1 MWGGSTLSKIL
12 HPFQD
17 ELSADSV
24 DIRYNQNSP
33 ESLTSTTKR
42 TNEID
47 SDEPSSQW
55 TKNRV
60 YEPTKTESSGL
71 HGFLGN
77 AFNWLKN
84 GNEEQYEAT
93 KPIEDD
99 ANYEYRSSDDR
110 DDEKL
115 NDKEYTNNLH
125 DSFLDDD
132 FLKNPLDRD
141 VSETLNR
148 IRDRERHWNEEQDT
162 CDLLGLK
169 YSNFGRQHVNKIR
182 EYDQSEVDTLILK
195 LENNNELLLRM
206 IENFDNA
213 TFKTDYKHVKQE
225 NAEISKKYFKLRKE
239 FKAELQ
245 ESKKLHRQYYEL
257 AKKYQRMQTDD
268 TKEKL
273 ETRIEQLKLRVDVLE
288 KKDSRNQRE
297 IDKLTVGRRQLLK
310 SMLQRVKDNENSQ
323 QVYEDKLAEMRTHY
337 LRKVR
342 SADTL
347 RTKLEETKAELK
359 ALKFK
364 VGYPSFNTSLSELSS
379 DIDDSGFS
387 DYNHGIMTD
396 EPIATK
402 PQIKEVHHRQAQSD
416 EQKFHKE
423 PEQKNGKEN
432 LNEEE
437 MNTVDI
443 LRQKYADKKYGA
455 DLTGTVD
462 TSISK
467 PTINIKQQ
475 I

>member
-17 ELSADSV
+17 DLSADSV

-93 KPIEDD
+93 KPVEDD
-99 ANYEYRSSDDR
+99 TNYEYRSSDDR

-115 NDKEYTNNLH
+115 NDKEYTSNLH

-148 IRDRERHWNEEQDT
+148 IKDRERHWNEEQDT

-169 YSNFGRQHVNKIR
+169 YSNFGRQHVSKIR
-182 EYDQSEVDTLILK
+182 EYDQSEVDTLLLK

-213 TFKTDYKHVKQE
+213 TFKTDYKHEKQE
-225 NAEISKKYFKLRKE
+225 NEEI
-239 FKAELQ
+239 
-245 ESKKLHRQYYEL
+245 
-257 AKKYQRMQTDD
+257 
-268 TKEKL
+268 
-273 ETRIEQLKLRVDVLE
+273 
-288 KKDSRNQRE
+288 
-297 IDKLTVGRRQLLK
+297 
-310 SMLQRVKDNENSQ
+310 
-323 QVYEDKLAEMRTHY
+323 
-337 LRKVR
+337 
-342 SADTL
+342 
-347 RTKLEETKAELK
+347 
-359 ALKFK
+359 
-364 VGYPSFNTSLSELSS
+364 
-379 DIDDSGFS
+379 
-387 DYNHGIMTD
+387 
-396 EPIATK
+396 
-402 PQIKEVHHRQAQSD
+402 
-416 EQKFHKE
+416 
-423 PEQKNGKEN
+423 
-432 LNEEE
+432 
-437 MNTVDI
+437 
-443 LRQKYADKKYGA
+443 
-455 DLTGTVD
+455 
-462 TSISK
+462 
-467 PTINIKQQ
+467 
-475 I
+475 

>member
-17 ELSADSV
+17 DLSADSV

-93 KPIEDD
+93 KPVEDD
-99 ANYEYRSSDDR
+99 TNYEYRSSDDR

-148 IRDRERHWNEEQDT
+148 IKDRERHWNEEQDT

-169 YSNFGRQHVNKIR
+169 YSNFGRQHVSKVR

-257 AKKYQRMQTDD
+257 AKK
-268 TKEKL
+268 KL

-288 KKDSRNQRE
+288 KKDSRNQQE

-310 SMLQRVKDNENSQ
+310 SMLQRVKDNESSQ
-323 QVYEDKLAEMRTHY
+323 QVYEDKLAEMRSHY
-337 LRKVR
+337 LRKAR

-364 VGYPSFNTSLSELSS
+364 VGYPSLNTSLSELSS

-402 PQIKEVHHRQAQSD
+402 PQIKE
-416 EQKFHKE
+416 
-423 PEQKNGKEN
+423 KNGKEN

-443 LRQKYADKKYGA
+443 LRQKYADKKYGT